1 MDSKIS
7 NFYYIARGAKSLL
20 CISTLCF
27 PLIPTILNDE
37 GSKNIIVLTPRAV
50 DICRGSVSPAINM

>member
-20 CISTLCF
+20 CILKLCF
-27 PLIPTILNDE
+27 HLIPTILNDV
-37 GSKNIIVLTPRAV
+37 GPKKTIVLTPRAV
-50 DICRGSVSPAINM
+50 DICRGPVSPAINM